1 MPSANKRDKSPKR
14 KDSMS
19 AGWMFTLNNYARE
32 DIRAI
37 KALCAA
43 RVHKIVYLV
52 FGKEVGEK
60 GTPHLQGYVHFEG
73 RKRMSTVRKMFV
85 DHAHSA
91 HLEPMMGTPEQASA
105 YCKKDGDFWEFGE
118 LPEHEPGKRNDL
130 LDIKHKIEGGATT
143 DDIGRSDD
151 HFGNFV
157 RYNRGIREFEGALAG
172 PRSHKSQVVVF
183 FGDPGTFKSYS
194 ASRFKDSYEVVR
206 PTGKN
211 QPVWFDG
218 YNPRMHTTVC
228 FDDFYGWM
236 PFHNLLQLCDRYQCR
251 VQAKGHTKQF
261 RPAFVTFTS
270 NVHPS
275 QWYKPGPGINYAAL
289 ERRINFLAEHY
300 RAEAKSDGRY
310 DVGDILIRIHRGF
323 PRCHPLYR
331 FMKPIFNADENSFF
345 KLDMPM
351 LEEDVLDTDLDEEAM
366 IGVYGTVMD
375 ERMTRPEAEPP
386 LVADSQP
393 DVTASQ
399 QAFIDLCESSYDGHS
414 DDDHAAID
422 LDGASDEEDDSDN
435 SGSDEMS
442 A

>member
-1 MPSANKRDKSPKR
+1 
-14 KDSMS
+14 
-19 AGWMFTLNNYARE
+19 MFTLNNYTRQ

-85 DHAHSA
+85 EHANSA
-91 HLEPMMGTPEQASA
+91 HLEAMRGTPQQASD
-105 YCKKDGDFWEFGE
+105 YCKKDGEVWEYGE
-118 LPEHEPGKRNDL
+118 LPEYEPGKRNDL
-130 LDIKHKIEGGATT
+130 IDIKAKIEGGATT
-143 DDIGRSDD
+143 DDIGRIDD

-157 RYNRGIREFEGALAG
+157 RYNRGFREFEGALAG

-183 FGDPGTFKSYS
+183 FGDPGTFKSYA

-218 YNPRMHTTVC
+218 YNPRLHATVC

-261 RPAFVTFTS
+261 RPSFVVFTS
-270 NVHPS
+270 NSHPS
-275 QWYKPGPGINYAAL
+275 QWYKPSAGINYAAL
-289 ERRINFLAEHY
+289 ERRLDFVAEHY
-300 RAEAKSDGRY
+300 RAEGAADGKY
-310 DVGDILIRIHRGF
+310 AAGDILIRIHRGF

-331 FMKPIFNADENSFF
+331 FMTSVFESENAGLF
-345 KLDMPM
+345 KLNMPM
-351 LEEDVLDTDLDEEAM
+351 LEEDVLDTNLDEEAM
-366 IGVYGTVMD
+366 LAVYSSALD
-375 ERMTRPEAEPP
+375 EGFGKTPEAEPP
-386 LVADSQP
+386 LADESQP
-393 DVTASQ
+393 DPPLSK
-399 QAFIDLCESSYDGHS
+399 QAFIDLCESSDGSGYDDPPPGYLDYEAEEIDS
-414 DDDHAAID
+414 DDA
-422 LDGASDEEDDSDN
+422 
-435 SGSDEMS
+435 GSDES
-442 A
+442 EELG